1 MRHPLFF
8 LNWTFIYL
16 VVRFL
21 AIVWALPIK
30 PTTLTNDIY
39 ILSSRFSLAKKIEFD
54 TIPCFLFLSLFFF
67 SSLLIYFSHPGTNQI
82 MLLFLQWRRRERS
95 VFFLNFSSVCLRR
108 NSFRQILF
116 SVLAFTHTHTHISKV
131 EKKITAENDQNS
143 ASILYNKN
151 NSTTHSSGISTK
163 RLSPPPPSDLYNF
176 FFDDRTSCV
185 YIFLYSRAKT
195 K

>member
-1 MRHPLFF
+1 MCCKFLLLDPPPPSFKPILYCILESHFSKNSLDLTDDKWKRCDTHFF
-8 LNWTFIYL
+8 FNWTFIYL

-39 ILSSRFSLAKKIEFD
+39 ILSSRFSLAKKFEFD

-116 SVLAFTHTHTHISKV
+116 SVLAFTHTHTHLKSRKKNHCRKWSKQCQY
-131 EKKITAENDQNS
+131 TLQ
-143 ASILYNKN
+143 
-151 NSTTHSSGISTK
+151 
-163 RLSPPPPSDLYNF
+163 
-176 FFDDRTSCV
+176 
-185 YIFLYSRAKT
+185 
-195 K
+195 